1 MALTDRNIVITPQG
15 PLGSGASEP
24 AIRFTG
30 GNAATSASTYIRVLD
45 DGTVA
50 FEGSAGQYWNV
61 QNNLSGTIYSINDKS
76 GIPSLTIAD
85 SGAVNIAKYQGIV
98 YLGNNTASTNT
109 LTGALQ
115 VLGGVGVSGNLN
127 IGGSFAMNANLGVG
141 GAGATYGI
149 TVSTTTNVAGY
160 LYDNADG
167 SGVAVQVG
175 SSTYPLGVGFNS
187 YNNVGTTYVMGTG
200 HHAQV
205 QLGAGSLNFLVSS
218 ASQSAAAIATQIQG
232 LGVSATGISVP
243 VSTATPTNGTTGTGA
258 IITYG
263 GISAG
268 GNLVTAGDAWHSGIR
283 IGTGPASIASNT
295 VIGNAAGAGLLTGG
309 GNLLIG
315 YQAGTAISSA
325 ANNTAIGYQ
334 ALLAQTA
341 TGGNNVAIGY
351 QAMYTSNNA
360 AMINNTAIGY
370 RALGLGNG
378 GFYANTAIGYQ
389 ALANV
394 SSGYNNT
401 GIGYGALN
409 QLAGGATNVAIG
421 YNAGNALA
429 GQNNVVII
437 GGASGS
443 AVANNTVILSDGA
456 GNIRISFDGSTGAA
470 SIPSNTAASTTA
482 GTGALAVTGGASIQ
496 GGLNLGGILYASNSA
511 GTNGQFLKTTA
522 TGIVWADAAQ
532 TVTDDTTTNATRYI
546 QFTNSV
552 SGTITT
558 TYVSSSKMTY
568 NPSNGIITAAF
579 AGPHNGTVGATTAAS
594 GNFTT
599 LAATQLTVTNGGTTH
614 AITGPASNA
623 LTVSNGVAT
632 GSGVC
637 LNVSGSGDIQ
647 VTGGGSLMFG
657 DYNYG
662 TSTYIRGYQTGELY
676 IYRAGSNK
684 LQTVSTG
691 IQINGTLYVTGDVY
705 TNYSD
710 IRLKVVQGPV
720 TGALSKVMALDAFYY
735 RPNEIALAAGF
746 EDKVSV
752 GLSAQKVKEV
762 QPEAVTPAAFD
773 VAETG
778 ESKSGENYLGVQYER
793 LVPLLIAAMQEQQQQ
808 IEALKAEVA
817 ALKQ

>member
-15 PLGSGASEP
+15 PLSSGASEP

-30 GNAATSASTYIRVLD
+30 GNAASSASTYIRVLD

-50 FEGSAGQYWNV
+50 FEGSAGQFLNI
-61 QNNLSGTIYSINDKS
+61 QNNLSGTIYSVNDRS
-76 GIPSLTIAD
+76 GIPSIEVLD
-85 SGAVNIAKYQGIV
+85 SGRINIAKYQGTV
-98 YLGNNTASTNT
+98 YLGNNVASTNT
-109 LTGALQ
+109 TTGSLQ

-141 GAGATYGI
+141 GAGSTYGI

-160 LYDNADG
+160 FYDNSDS
-167 SGVAVQVG
+167 SGLALQVG
-175 SSTYPLGVGFNS
+175 TSTNPLGIGFNS

-200 HHAQV
+200 HHAQT
-205 QLGAGSLNFLVSS
+205 QLNAGSLNFLISS
-218 ASQSAAAIATQIQG
+218 ASQSAGAIATQIQG
-232 LGVSATGISVP
+232 LGISATGISVP

-268 GNLVTAGDAWHSGIR
+268 GSIVSGGDVWVNTIR
-283 IGTGPASIASNT
+283 IGKGSANIASNT
-295 VIGNAAGAGLLTGG
+295 VIGNAAGASLLTGG

-315 YQAGTAISSA
+315 FQAGTALTSA

-334 ALLAQTA
+334 SLLAQTA

-351 QAMYTSNNA
+351 QAMYTSNNS

-370 RALGLGNG
+370 RAMGLGNG

-394 SSGYNNT
+394 TGGFNNT
-401 GIGYGALN
+401 AIGYGASN
-409 QLAGGATNVAIG
+409 QLAGGNTNVTIG
-421 YNAGNALA
+421 YNSGNALA

-437 GGASGS
+437 GGNSGS
-443 AVANNTVILSDGA
+443 AVANNTVIISDGA
-456 GNIRISFDGSTGAA
+456 GNIRMSFDGSTGAA
-470 SIPSNTAASTTA
+470 SIPSNTAASGTA
-482 GTGALAVTGGASIQ
+482 GVGALAVTGGASIQ
-496 GGLNLGGILYASNSA
+496 GGLNLGGILYAANSA
-511 GTNGQFLKTTA
+511 GTSGQFLKSTG
-522 TGIVWADAAQ
+522 TGIAWDNAAQ
-532 TVTDDTTTNATRYI
+532 SVTDDTTTNANRYI

-558 TYVSSSKMTY
+558 TYVSSTKLTF
-568 NPSNGIITAAF
+568 NPSTGIITSAF
-579 AGPHNGTVGATTAAS
+579 AGPHNGTVGATTANT

-599 LAATQLTVTNGGTTH
+599 LAATRLTATNGGTTH
-614 AITGPASNA
+614 AITGPASIA
-623 LTVSNGVAT
+623 LSVANGVAN
-632 GSGVC
+632 GAGIC
-637 LNVSGSGDIQ
+637 LSVAGSGDVQ
-647 VTGGGSLMFG
+647 LTGGGSLMFG

-662 TSTYIRGYQTGELY
+662 SSTYIRGFAGGEFY

-684 LQTVSTG
+684 LQTVSNG
-691 IQINGTLYVTGDVY
+691 IQVNGTLFVTGDVY

-710 IRLKVVQGPV
+710 IRLKAVEGPV
-720 TGALSKVMALDAFYY
+720 TGALAKVMSLDAFYY
-735 RPNEIALAAGF
+735 RPNDIAIAAGF
-746 EDKVSV
+746 EDKLSV
-752 GLSAQKVKEV
+752 GLSAQAVKAV

-773 VAETG
+773 ISELG

-793 LVPLLIAAMQEQQQQ
+793 LVPLLIEAIKEQQAQ
-808 IEALKAEVA
+808 IEALKAEVSL
-817 ALKQ
+817 LKQ